1 MQTPNTLKYSSGDT
15 QRVLTSVVKRE
26 ITQTIS

>member
-15 QRVLTSVVKRE
+15 QWVLTSIVERE
-26 ITQTIS
+26 KTLTYS